1 MSLENYDN
9 RKYVIFDY
17 TEINSVGFS
26 QVMETA
32 STTTRM
38 SVNGVKT
45 LVKYDGAMPS
55 SIAGLTSKSQE
66 YTHSEILVILATP
79 EWSLDP
85 VTPA

>member
-1 MSLENYDN
+1 MSVENYDN

-17 TEINSVGFS
+17 TEINSVDFS
-26 QVMETA
+26 QVMETS

-45 LVKYDGAMPS
+45 LVKYEGAMPS
-55 SIAGLTSKSQE
+55 SIVGLTSKSQE
-66 YTHSEILVILATP
+66 YTHSEILVILATS

>member
-1 MSLENYDN
+1 MSVENYDN

-17 TEINSVGFS
+17 TEINSVDFS

-32 STTTRM
+32 ASTTRM

-45 LVKYDGAMPS
+45 LVKYEGAMPS
-55 SIAGLTSKSQE
+55 SVVGLTSKSQE
-66 YTHSEILVILATP
+66 YTHTEILVILATP

>member
-1 MSLENYDN
+1 MSVENYDN

-17 TEINSVGFS
+17 TEINSVDFS

-32 STTTRM
+32 VSTTRM

-45 LVKYDGAMPS
+45 LVKYEGAMPS
-55 SIAGLTSKSQE
+55 SVVGLTSKSQE
-66 YTHSEILVILATP
+66 YTHTEILVILATP

-85 VTPA
+85 VT